1 MRSGQLPRTFIS
13 LLPGYEA
20 IPNFVLAD
28 PTYPLTPFCMKEY
41 QTCTTNKEVVFNNML
56 RSARNQVECA
66 LGRLKA
72 RWRILTRKIDH
83 KSEVIPALV
92 YSCFVLHNYCE
103 RKSNCINEDELR
115 AQVSRLRNEEE
126 RMPNVP
132 DPVYSCV
139 SGEGEYV
146 RSVLTRYI
154 QQNLPDNC

>member
-41 QTCTTNKEVVFNNML
+41 QTCTTNKEVIFNNML

-83 KSEVIPALV
+83 KSEAIPALV

-115 AQVSRLRNEEE
+115 AQCLRDTFNRTCLTTAECHKSKRQRECRLKCSL
-126 RMPNVP
+126 
-132 DPVYSCV
+132 Y
-139 SGEGEYV
+139 
-146 RSVLTRYI
+146 L
-154 QQNLPDNC
+154 L